1 MPFAFVFIKA
11 FFCKNNL
18 LPGIS
23 LFNNS
28 FFVRCPDC
36 AKKYFLLYNKKI
48 PAFFADKYLQESQ
61 FMVQYIL
68 TCDERSPTKKQRTVP
83 IEMTKIFDG
92 LNEKQKEAVLD
103 TEGYVLVFAGA
114 GSGKTKVLTSRIAY
128 LVQEKRVSPSN
139 ILAITFTNKAADEMK
154 TRLVDMLGDIGGM
167 WVSTIHSMCVKI
179 LRSNVSRL
187 EGYDANFSI
196 YSDIDKTNVI
206 KRILQS
212 MSLEAD
218 KYLKNAK
225 FHISDCKNKDI
236 SPADFKRTCLLP
248 DAGTYAQIY
257 YAYEEEL
264 KRSNAFDFDDLLV
277 KTYHLLDDDSA
288 VREYYSQKFRY
299 IHIDEFQDTNEIQMS
314 IARLLCA
321 EHGNLF
327 VVGDDDQSIYGW
339 RGAEIKNILDFER
352 TFRGA
357 KVHKLEQ
364 NYRSTK
370 NILKLANKIIAG
382 NSVRKQKELW
392 TDNDEG
398 EKVEIKIA
406 PDGEEEATYVALKI
420 RQAINQGMKAGDF
433 AVLMRVNALSRGFEQ
448 EFIKYGIPYKVFGGF
463 KFFERKE
470 IKDLAAYFRV
480 LTNPLDNE
488 SLLRIINVPKRG
500 IGDKTVDALRAYAAD
515 YNLSIFDGLCDVNN
529 LPLSAG
535 VKNKLTDFR
544 KLISKLTTASQVMPL
559 RDIFAEVVEKTAF
572 LSQFDENTEEN
583 YGKKM
588 NVSEFQNS
596 IEEFAKL
603 NDGATLSDYLNSIT
617 LSSDTDEIEDG
628 NFVSVATIHAV
639 KGLEFPTVFVCGL
652 EEGIF
657 PLSRAQDSLSD
668 MEEERRLMYVAITR
682 AEKKLYLTRA
692 QNRFLYGK
700 RQYMDQSVFLKEI
713 APKAAAAEQQRRPSY
728 DPFGDDYGDNS
739 YGSRGGYKSSGYNG
753 GYNGGYSG
761 SYGGSSY
768 GEKSGYRSNNGTFG
782 RRADDY
788 VPDYGSNEGTGY
800 SGYAG
805 SGGFSSGGAKKM
817 FQSTAKPALQKSTGK
832 DMSAYRPGVK
842 VKHIKFGEG
851 TVISVSG
858 EGKNFIAVIA
868 FPGVGIK
875 SLAVA
880 YAPMDVIK

>member
-1 MPFAFVFIKA
+1 
-11 FFCKNNL
+11 
-18 LPGIS
+18 
-23 LFNNS
+23 
-28 FFVRCPDC
+28 
-36 AKKYFLLYNKKI
+36 
-48 PAFFADKYLQESQ
+48 
-61 FMVQYIL
+61 
-68 TCDERSPTKKQRTVP
+68 
-83 IEMTKIFDG
+83 MTKLLDG
-92 LNEKQKEAVLD
+92 LNEQQKEAVLD

-114 GSGKTKVLTSRIAY
+114 GSGKTRVLTSRIAY
-128 LVQEKRVSPSN
+128 LVEEKGVRPSN

-154 TRLVDMLGDIGGM
+154 NRLVDMLGDIGGM

-179 LRSNVSRL
+179 LRTNASRL
-187 EGYDANFSI
+187 DGYDANFSI
-196 YSDIDKTNVI
+196 YSEIDKSNVL

-212 MSLEAD
+212 MNLEPD

-225 FHISDCKNKDI
+225 YYISDCKNKDI
-236 SPADFKRTCLLP
+236 SPEEFKRTCMVA

-257 YAYEEEL
+257 YIYDEEL

-277 KTYHLLDDDSA
+277 KTYHLLSDDA
-288 VREYYSQKFRY
+288 EVREYYSQKFQY

-314 IARLLCA
+314 IARMLSA
-321 EHGNLF
+321 GHGNLF

-382 NSVRKQKELW
+382 NSVRKKKELW
-392 TDNDEG
+392 TDNDDG
-398 EKVEIKIA
+398 EKVEVKIA

-420 RQAINQGMKAGDF
+420 RQAINQGASPRDF

-500 IGDKTVDALRAYAAD
+500 IGDKTIETLRAYAAD
-515 YNLSIFDGLCDVNN
+515 YDLSIFDGLCDADK
-529 LPLSAG
+529 LPLSASAR
-535 VKNKLTDFR
+535 NKLTDFR
-544 KLISKLTTASQVMPL
+544 KLISKLTTATQVMPL
-559 RDIFAEVVEKTAF
+559 RDIFNEVVEKTAF

-583 YGKKM
+583 HSKKM

-603 NDGATLSDYLNSIT
+603 NDGASLSDYLNSIT

-628 NFVSVATIHAV
+628 NFVSIATIHAV
-639 KGLEFPTVFVCGL
+639 KGLEFPTVFVSGL

-657 PLSRAQDSLSD
+657 PLSRASENISD

-700 RQYMDQSVFLKEI
+700 RQYMDQSTFLKEI
-713 APKAAAAEQQRRPSY
+713 APEPKKFQRPSY
-728 DPFGDDYGDNS
+728 DSYADDGYRSRSDGGYGSGYSGGYNS
-739 YGSRGGYKSSGYNG
+739 GYSGGYGSRG
-753 GYNGGYSG
+753 YSN
-761 SYGGSSY
+761 Y
-768 GEKSGYRSNNGTFG
+768 GEKSGYRSNNGNFG
-782 RRADDY
+782 RSADDY
-788 VPDYGSNEGTGY
+788 VPDYGSQENTAPTS
-800 SGYAG
+800 SGIG
-805 SGGFSSGGAKKM
+805 SSGFSAGGAKKM
-817 FQSTAKPALQKSTGK
+817 FQSGAKPTLQKVAGK
-832 DMSAYRPGVK
+832 DMSGYRAGAK
-842 VKHIKFGEG
+842 VRHVKFGEG
-851 TVISVSG
+851 TIVSVSG
-858 EGKNFIAVIA
+858 EGKNFIAVVA
-868 FPGVGIK
+868 FPGIGIK

-880 YAPMDVIK
+880 YAPMDLIK

>member
-1 MPFAFVFIKA
+1 
-11 FFCKNNL
+11 
-18 LPGIS
+18 
-23 LFNNS
+23 
-28 FFVRCPDC
+28 
-36 AKKYFLLYNKKI
+36 
-48 PAFFADKYLQESQ
+48 
-61 FMVQYIL
+61 
-68 TCDERSPTKKQRTVP
+68 
-83 IEMTKIFDG
+83 MTKILDG
-92 LNEKQKEAVLD
+92 LNDKQREAVLD

-114 GSGKTKVLTSRIAY
+114 GSGKTRVLTSRIAY
-128 LVQEKRVSPSN
+128 LVEEKGVRPSN

-154 TRLVDMLGDIGGM
+154 TRLVDILGDIGGM

-179 LRSNVSRL
+179 LRTNASRL
-187 EGYDANFSI
+187 DGYDANFSI
-196 YSDIDKTNVI
+196 YSEIDKSNVL

-212 MSLEAD
+212 MNLESD

-225 FHISDCKNKDI
+225 YYISDCKNKDI
-236 SPADFKRTCLLP
+236 SPEEFKRTCTVA

-257 YAYEEEL
+257 YVYDEEL

-277 KTYHLLDDDSA
+277 KTYHLLSDDA
-288 VREYYSQKFRY
+288 EVREYYSQKFQY

-314 IARLLCA
+314 IARMLSA
-321 EHGNLF
+321 GHGNLF

-392 TDNDEG
+392 TDNDDG
-398 EKVEIKIA
+398 EKVEVKIA

-420 RQAINQGMKAGDF
+420 RQAINQGASPRDF

-500 IGDKTVDALRAYAAD
+500 IGDKTIETLRAYATD
-515 YNLSIFDGLCDVNN
+515 YDLSIFDGLCDADK
-529 LPLSAG
+529 LPLAASAR
-535 VKNKLTDFR
+535 NKLTDFR
-544 KLISKLTTASQVMPL
+544 KLISKLTTATQVMPL
-559 RDIFAEVVEKTAF
+559 RDIFNEVVEKTAF

-583 YGKKM
+583 HSKKM

-603 NDGATLSDYLNSIT
+603 NDGASLSDYLNSIT

-628 NFVSVATIHAV
+628 NFVSIATIHAV
-639 KGLEFPTVFVCGL
+639 KGLEFPTVFVSGL

-657 PLSRAQDSLSD
+657 PLSRASENISD

-682 AEKKLYLTRA
+682 AEK
-692 QNRFLYGK
+692 
-700 RQYMDQSVFLKEI
+700 
-713 APKAAAAEQQRRPSY
+713 
-728 DPFGDDYGDNS
+728 
-739 YGSRGGYKSSGYNG
+739 
-753 GYNGGYSG
+753 
-761 SYGGSSY
+761 
-768 GEKSGYRSNNGTFG
+768 
-782 RRADDY
+782 
-788 VPDYGSNEGTGY
+788 
-800 SGYAG
+800 
-805 SGGFSSGGAKKM
+805 
-817 FQSTAKPALQKSTGK
+817 
-832 DMSAYRPGVK
+832 
-842 VKHIKFGEG
+842 
-851 TVISVSG
+851 
-858 EGKNFIAVIA
+858 
-868 FPGVGIK
+868 
-875 SLAVA
+875 
-880 YAPMDVIK
+880 

>member
-1 MPFAFVFIKA
+1 
-11 FFCKNNL
+11 
-18 LPGIS
+18 
-23 LFNNS
+23 
-28 FFVRCPDC
+28 
-36 AKKYFLLYNKKI
+36 
-48 PAFFADKYLQESQ
+48 
-61 FMVQYIL
+61 
-68 TCDERSPTKKQRTVP
+68 
-83 IEMTKIFDG
+83 MTKILDG
-92 LNEKQKEAVLD
+92 LNDKQREAVLD

-114 GSGKTKVLTSRIAY
+114 GSGKTRVLTSRIAY
-128 LVQEKRVSPSN
+128 LVEEKGVRPSN

-154 TRLVDMLGDIGGM
+154 TRLVDILGDIGGM

-179 LRSNVSRL
+179 LRTNASRL
-187 EGYDANFSI
+187 DGYDANFSI
-196 YSDIDKTNVI
+196 YSEIDKTNVL

-212 MSLEAD
+212 MNLETD

-225 FHISDCKNKDI
+225 YYISDCKNKDI
-236 SPADFKRTCLLP
+236 SPEKFKRTCTVA

-257 YAYEEEL
+257 YVYDEEL

-277 KTYHLLDDDSA
+277 KTYHLLSDDA
-288 VREYYSQKFRY
+288 EVREYYSQKFQY

-314 IARLLCA
+314 IARMLSA
-321 EHGNLF
+321 GHGNLF

-392 TDNDEG
+392 TDNDDG
-398 EKVEIKIA
+398 EKVEVKIA

-420 RQAINQGMKAGDF
+420 RQAINQGASPRDF

-500 IGDKTVDALRAYAAD
+500 IGDKTIETLRAYATD
-515 YNLSIFDGLCDVNN
+515 YDLSIFDGLCDADK
-529 LPLSAG
+529 LPLSASAR
-535 VKNKLTDFR
+535 NKLTDFR
-544 KLISKLTTASQVMPL
+544 KLISKLTTATQVMPL
-559 RDIFAEVVEKTAF
+559 RDIFNEVVEKTAF

-583 YGKKM
+583 HSKKM

-603 NDGATLSDYLNSIT
+603 NDGASLSDYLNSIT

-628 NFVSVATIHAV
+628 NFVSIATIHAV
-639 KGLEFPTVFVCGL
+639 KGLEFPTVFVSGL

-657 PLSRAQDSLSD
+657 PLSRASENISD

-700 RQYMDQSVFLKEI
+700 RQYMDQSTFLKEI
-713 APKAAAAEQQRRPSY
+713 APEPKKFQRPSY
-728 DPFGDDYGDNS
+728 DSFSDDGYR
-739 YGSRGGYKSSGYNG
+739 SRSDGGYNGGYNSGYNG
-753 GYNGGYSG
+753 GYGSRGYG
-761 SYGGSSY
+761 NY
-768 GEKSGYRSNNGTFG
+768 GEKSGYRSNNGSFG
-782 RRADDY
+782 RSADDY
-788 VPDYGSNEGTGY
+788 VPDYGSQENAAPTS
-800 SGYAG
+800 SGIG
-805 SGGFSSGGAKKM
+805 SSGFSAGGAKKM
-817 FQSTAKPALQKSTGK
+817 FQSGKPTLQKSAGK
-832 DMSAYRPGVK
+832 DMSGYRAGAK
-842 VKHIKFGEG
+842 VRHVKFGEG
-851 TVISVSG
+851 TIVSVSG
-858 EGKNFIAVIA
+858 EGKNFIAVVA
-868 FPGVGIK
+868 FPGIGIK

-880 YAPMDVIK
+880 YAPMDLIK